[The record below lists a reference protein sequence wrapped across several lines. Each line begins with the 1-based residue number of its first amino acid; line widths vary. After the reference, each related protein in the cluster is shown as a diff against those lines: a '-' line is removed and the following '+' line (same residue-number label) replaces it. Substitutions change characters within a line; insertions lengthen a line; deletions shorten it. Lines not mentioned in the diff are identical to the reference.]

1 MRKKKEITP
10 IIEEIFN
17 KNNQIFGASKINAI
31 LRSRGYIVAD
41 KTVAAIMHEN
51 GWFSVRGGAKAIYE
65 MNKERKENILSQQ
78 FTASDQTKY
87 GLVMLLT
94 SHAKKSNILSA

>member
-1 MRKKKEITP
+1 MTVIPFVTP

-17 KNNQIFGASKINAI
+17 ESNQIFGASKINAI
-31 LRSRGYIVAD
+31 LRNRGYVVAD

-65 MNKERKENILSQQ
+65 MNKERKYSQPTVYC
-78 FTASDQTKY
+78 FGTKRS
-87 GLVMLLT
+87 MD
-94 SHAKKSNILSA
+94 